1 MKMFVVSVD
10 DKTTCTAILLYLHP
24 FVYEGN
30 IQLFPAALSVDLE
43 CLYMPMAM
51 QSKCPRQSVWIFGL
65 KTTAMAQVH
74 CSRGNNLI
82 KVNGRWLEM
91 IKPSKLLEPVLL
103 LGRIL
108 FLCPLSAQL
117 FPKICLLSPC
127 FLCLPP
133 PPPHCLPSTC
143 WCSHLSKAALVKIPT
158 IFTSPMATFLRLF
171 FTSQSPFYFL
181 KDFLLASMTHH
192 FPGFLPTLL
201 LFLSHLYLI

>member
-1 MKMFVVSVD
+1 MFAVSVD
-10 DKTTCTAILLYLHP
+10 DKATGTAILLYLHP
-24 FVYEGN
+24 FVHEGN

-43 CLYMPMAM
+43 CLSLPMAM
-51 QSKCPRQSVWIFGL
+51 QSKGPLQPVWIFGV
-65 KTTAMAQVH
+65 KMTAVAQVH

-82 KVNGRWLEM
+82 KVIGRWLET

-117 FPKICLLSPC
+117 FPQICLLSPC
-127 FLCLPP
+127 FLCLPHS
-133 PPPHCLPSTC
+133 PPHCLPSTC

-158 IFTSPMATFLRLF
+158 IFTLPMATSLRLF

-181 KDFLLASMTHH
+181 KDFLLASLTHH
-192 FPGFLPTLL
+192 FPGFPPTLL

>member
-1 MKMFVVSVD
+1 MFAVSVD
-10 DKTTCTAILLYLHP
+10 DKATGTAILLYLHP
-24 FVYEGN
+24 FVHEGN

-43 CLYMPMAM
+43 CLSLPMAM
-51 QSKCPRQSVWIFGL
+51 QSKGPLQSVWIFGV
-65 KTTAMAQVH
+65 KMTAVAQVH

-82 KVNGRWLEM
+82 KVIGRWLET

-117 FPKICLLSPC
+117 FPQICLLSPC
-127 FLCLPP
+127 FLCLPHS
-133 PPPHCLPSTC
+133 PPHCLPSTC

-158 IFTSPMATFLRLF
+158 IFTSPMATSLHLF

-181 KDFLLASMTHH
+181 KDFLLASLTHH
-192 FPGFLPTLL
+192 FPGFPPTLL